1 MSQPQWLV
9 KYSERQQ
16 ATSQQAIERATEIIQ
31 RATGKPRSYYTTRS
45 RKVEFV
51 AYRALFAYL
60 AVELGASYTDVG
72 KALKRSHTTAI
83 HAYESYTLYATT
95 WEPLATLREKVINL
109 SNTTKRNGKHRRN
122 TTART
127 C

>member
-16 ATSQQAIERATEIIQ
+16 ATSQQAIERATDIVL

-51 AYRALFAYL
+51 AYRALFAYI
-60 AVELGASYTDVG
+60 AVELGASYTAVG
-72 KALKRSHTTAI
+72 KALNRSHATVI
-83 HAYESYTLYATT
+83 HAYDTYTLYATT
-95 WEPLATLREKVINL
+95 WEPLATLRNKVINL
-109 SNTTKRNGKHRRN
+109 SNTNAKHRRN
-122 TTART
+122 TTARPR
-127 C
+127 

>member
-1 MSQPQWLV
+1 MSQPEWLV

-16 ATSQQAIERATEIIQ
+16 ATSQQAIERATDIIE

-51 AYRALFAYL
+51 AYRALFAYI
-60 AVELGASYTDVG
+60 AVELGASYVAVG
-72 KALKRSHTTAI
+72 KALGRSHATAI
-83 HAYESYTLYATT
+83 HAYDTYTIYATT
-95 WEPLATLREKVINL
+95 WEPLATLRNKVINL
-109 SNTTKRNGKHRRN
+109 SNTKRNAKHRRN

-127 C
+127 R

>member
-16 ATSQQAIERATEIIQ
+16 ATNQQAIERATDIVQ

-51 AYRALFAYL
+51 AYRALFAYI
-60 AVELGASYTDVG
+60 AVELGASYVAVG
-72 KALKRSHTTAI
+72 KALNRTHATAI
-83 HAYESYTLYATT
+83 HAYDTYTIYATT

-109 SNTTKRNGKHRRN
+109 SNTKRNGKHRRN

-127 C
+127 R

>member
-16 ATSQQAIERATEIIQ
+16 ATSQQAIERATDIIQ

-60 AVELGASYTDVG
+60 AVELGASYTAVG
-72 KALKRSHTTAI
+72 KALGRSHATAI
-83 HAYESYTLYATT
+83 HAYDTYTIYATT

-127 C
+127 R

>member
-16 ATSQQAIERATEIIQ
+16 ATSQQAIERATDIIL

-60 AVELGASYTDVG
+60 AVEMGASYVAVG
-72 KALKRSHTTAI
+72 KALGRTHATAI
-83 HAYESYTLYATT
+83 HAYDTYTIYATT
-95 WEPLATLREKVINL
+95 WEPLATLRTKVINL
-109 SNTTKRNGKHRRN
+109 SNTKRNAKHRRN

-127 C
+127 R

>member
-16 ATSQQAIERATEIIQ
+16 ATSQQAIERATDIIL

-60 AVELGASYTDVG
+60 AVELGASYVAVG
-72 KALKRSHTTAI
+72 KALGRTHATAI
-83 HAYESYTLYATT
+83 HAYDTYTLYATT
-95 WEPLATLREKVINL
+95 WEPLAQLRTKVINL
-109 SNTTKRNGKHRRN
+109 SNTNAKHRRN
-122 TTART
+122 TKSRT
-127 C
+127 R

>member
-1 MSQPQWLV
+1 MTRQEALTLYQQ
-9 KYSERQQ
+9 RQQ
-16 ATSQQAIERATEIIQ
+16 ETSQQAIERATEIIL

-72 KALKRSHTTAI
+72 KALGRTHTTAI
-83 HAYESYTLYATT
+83 HAYDTYTLYATT
-95 WEPLATLREKVINL
+95 WEPLAQLRTKVINL
-109 SNTTKRNGKHRRN
+109 SNPKRNGKHQRN

-127 C
+127 R

>member
-9 KYSERQQ
+9 KYNERQQ
-16 ATSQQAIERATEIIQ
+16 ATSQQAIERATDIVL

-45 RKVEFV
+45 RKVEYV

-60 AVELGASYTDVG
+60 AVELGASYVAVG
-72 KALKRSHTTAI
+72 KALGRTHATAI
-83 HAYESYTLYATT
+83 HAYESYTIYATT
-95 WEPLATLREKVINL
+95 WEPLATLRAKVINL
-109 SNTTKRNGKHRRN
+109 SNTNANHRRN

-127 C
+127 R

>member
-16 ATSQQAIERATEIIQ
+16 ATSQQAIERATDIVQ

-60 AVELGASYTDVG
+60 AVELGASYVAVG
-72 KALKRSHTTAI
+72 KALGRTHATAI
-83 HAYESYTLYATT
+83 HAYDTYTIYATT
-95 WEPLATLREKVINL
+95 WEPLATLRNKVINL
-109 SNTTKRNGKHRRN
+109 SNPKRNGKHRRN

-127 C
+127 R

>member
-9 KYSERQQ
+9 KYNERQQ
-16 ATSQQAIERATEIIQ
+16 ATSQQAIERATDIVQ

-45 RKVEFV
+45 RKVEYV
-51 AYRALFAYL
+51 AYRALFAYI

-72 KALKRSHTTAI
+72 KALNRTHATAI
-83 HAYESYTLYATT
+83 HAYDTYTLYATT
-95 WEPLATLREKVINL
+95 WEPLAQLRTKVINL
-109 SNTTKRNGKHRRN
+109 SNPKRNGKHSRN

-127 C
+127 R

>member
-1 MSQPQWLV
+1 MTRQEALTLYQQ
-9 KYSERQQ
+9 RQQ
-16 ATSQQAIERATEIIQ
+16 ETSQRAIQRATDIVQ
-31 RATGKPRSYYTTRS
+31 RATGKPRDYYTTRS
-45 RKVEFV
+45 RKVEYV

-60 AVELGASYTDVG
+60 AVELGASYVAVG
-72 KALKRSHTTAI
+72 KALGRTHGSAI
-83 HAYESYTLYATT
+83 HAYDTYTIYATT
-95 WEPLATLREKVINL
+95 WEPLAQLREKVINL

>member
-1 MSQPQWLV
+1 MSQPEWLV
-9 KYSERQQ
+9 KYNERQQ
-16 ATSQQAIERATEIIQ
+16 ATSQQAIERATDIIQ

-51 AYRALFAYL
+51 AYRALFAYI

-72 KALKRSHTTAI
+72 KALNRSHATVI
-83 HAYESYTLYATT
+83 HAYDTYTIYATT
-95 WEPLATLREKVINL
+95 WEPLAQLRNKVINL
-109 SNTTKRNGKHRRN
+109 STTKRNGKHRRN

-127 C
+127 R

>member
-16 ATSQQAIERATEIIQ
+16 ATSQQAIERATDIVL
-31 RATGKPRSYYTTRS
+31 RATGKPRCYYTTRS
-45 RKVEFV
+45 RKVEYV
-51 AYRALFAYL
+51 AYRALFAYI

-72 KALKRSHTTAI
+72 KALNRTHATAI
-83 HAYESYTLYATT
+83 HAYDTYTLYATT

-109 SNTTKRNGKHRRN
+109 SNPKRNGKHQRN

>member
-1 MSQPQWLV
+1 MTAREALALYNQ
-9 KYSERQQ
+9 RQQ
-16 ATSQQAIERATEIIQ
+16 ATSQQAIERATDIVQ

-60 AVELGASYTDVG
+60 AVELGASYVAVG
-72 KALKRSHTTAI
+72 RTHATAI
-83 HAYESYTLYATT
+83 HAYDTYTIYATT
-95 WEPLATLREKVINL
+95 WEPLAQLREKVINL

>member
-16 ATSQQAIERATEIIQ
+16 ATSQQAIERATDIIE

-51 AYRALFAYL
+51 AYRALFAYI
-60 AVELGASYTDVG
+60 AVELGASYTAVG
-72 KALKRSHTTAI
+72 KALNRSHATAI
-83 HAYESYTLYATT
+83 HAYDTYTLYATT
-95 WEPLATLREKVINL
+95 WEPLATLRNKVINL
-109 SNTTKRNGKHRRN
+109 SNPKRNGKHRRN

>member
-1 MSQPQWLV
+1 MSQPQWLAN
-9 KYSERQQ
+9 YSERQQ
-16 ATSQQAIERATEIIQ
+16 ATSQQAIERATDIVQ

-60 AVELGASYTDVG
+60 AVEMGASYVAVG
-72 KALKRSHTTAI
+72 KALGRTHATAI
-83 HAYESYTLYATT
+83 HAYDTYTIYATT

-109 SNTTKRNGKHRRN
+109 SNTNAKHRRN
-122 TTART
+122 TKSRT
-127 C
+127 R

>member
-1 MSQPQWLV
+1 MSQPEWLV

-16 ATSQQAIERATEIIQ
+16 ATSQQAIERATDIIQ

-51 AYRALFAYL
+51 AYRALFAYI
-60 AVELGASYTDVG
+60 AVELGASYVAVG
-72 KALKRSHTTAI
+72 KALGRSHATVI

-109 SNTTKRNGKHRRN
+109 SNTKRNGNHRRN
-122 TTART
+122 TKSRT
-127 C
+127 R

>member
-16 ATSQQAIERATEIIQ
+16 ATSQQAIERATDIVQ

-45 RKVEFV
+45 RKVEYV
-51 AYRALFAYL
+51 AYRALFAYI
-60 AVELGASYTDVG
+60 AVELGASYVAVG
-72 KALKRSHTTAI
+72 KALGRTHATAI
-83 HAYESYTLYATT
+83 HAYDTYTLYATT

-109 SNTTKRNGKHRRN
+109 SNPKRNGKHQRN

-127 C
+127 R

>member
-1 MSQPQWLV
+1 MTAREALALYNQ
-9 KYSERQQ
+9 RQQ
-16 ATSQQAIERATEIIQ
+16 ATSQQAIERATDIIQ

-60 AVELGASYTDVG
+60 AVELGASYVAVG
-72 KALKRSHTTAI
+72 KALGRSHTTAI
-83 HAYESYTLYATT
+83 HAYESYTIYATT
-95 WEPLATLREKVINL
+95 WEPLAQLREKVINL
-109 SNTTKRNGKHRRN
+109 SNTKRNAKHRRN

-127 C
+127 R

>member
-1 MSQPQWLV
+1 MSQPEWLV

-16 ATSQQAIERATEIIQ
+16 ATSQQAIERATDIVL

-45 RKVEFV
+45 RKVEYV

-60 AVELGASYTDVG
+60 AVELGASYVAVG
-72 KALKRSHTTAI
+72 KALGRTHATAI
-83 HAYESYTLYATT
+83 HAYESYTIYATT
-95 WEPLATLREKVINL
+95 WEPLATLRAKVINL
-109 SNTTKRNGKHRRN
+109 SNTNANHRRN

-127 C
+127 R

>member
-16 ATSQQAIERATEIIQ
+16 ATSQQAIERATEIVQ

-60 AVELGASYTDVG
+60 AVELGASYVAVG
-72 KALKRSHTTAI
+72 KALGRTHGSAI
-83 HAYESYTLYATT
+83 HAYNTYTIYATT
-95 WEPLATLREKVINL
+95 WEPLVTLRTKVINL
-109 SNTTKRNGKHRRN
+109 SNTTNAKHRRN

-127 C
+127 R

>member
-1 MSQPQWLV
+1 MSQPQRLA

-16 ATSQQAIERATEIIQ
+16 ATSQQAIERATDIIE

-51 AYRALFAYL
+51 AYRALFAYI
-60 AVELGASYTDVG
+60 AVELGASYTAVG
-72 KALKRSHTTAI
+72 KALGRSHATVI

-95 WEPLATLREKVINL
+95 WEPLATLRNKVINL
-109 SNTTKRNGKHRRN
+109 SNPKRNGKHRRN